1 MRDPAEQAPDDAEL
15 ERLHTELVA
24 EFARV
29 AVDWAAVEVVARDW
43 WRAPPTGVRQFT
55 MLLEYEAA
63 LRVLKA
69 LPDGAG
75 AEGFLASMEEQ
86 AHERRR
92 GWNNNA
98 DRDG

>member
-1 MRDPAEQAPDDAEL
+1 MADRAEDAPADAEL

-29 AVDWAAVEVVARDW
+29 AVDWAAVEAAARDR
-43 WRAPPTGVRQFT
+43 WRGPPAGVGQFT
-55 MLLEYEAA
+55 MVLEYEPA

-75 AEGFLASMEEQ
+75 SEAFLARMEEE
-86 AHERRR
+86 ARERRR
-92 GWNNNA
+92 GWKNNA
-98 DRDG
+98 DRDV